1 MKVAHDARVVNE
13 VWARVAP
20 LAIALAALLVHAASA
35 ASAIE
40 GAIVRVIDGDT
51 VWLQRDAGSGKP
63 VKVRLAGIDAPQRCQ
78 AGGAAARDA
87 LAARVLNRRVLAHT
101 RAIDDYRRT
110 VATPRL
116 NGEDIGAW
124 MVQQGHAW
132 THGCRHAPGPYARLE
147 AEARAAHRGVFA
159 DPQAQEP
166 SQFRKQ
172 HGRCI

>member
-1 MKVAHDARVVNE
+1 
-13 VWARVAP
+13 
-20 LAIALAALLVHAASA
+20 
-35 ASAIE
+35 
-40 GAIVRVIDGDT
+40 
-51 VWLQRDAGSGKP
+51 
-63 VKVRLAGIDAPQRCQ
+63 LAGICAPERSQ

-87 LAARVLNRRVLAHT
+87 LAARVLAHT